1 MKFLKLALA
10 AVALAAASLPCT
22 VQAGDADFTLVNRTG
37 YPIGEIY
44 LTASHKSKWGP
55 ERLGKK
61 VLNNNGSRD
70 FKLGNFADCLQDM
83 MIVFAD
89 NGDKV
94 TWEEFDLCE
103 LHKITL
109 KYNRKTGEVKADTE

>member
-1 MKFLKLALA
+1 MKALKLALA
-10 AVALAAASLPCT
+10 IATLSAASLPIT

-37 YPIGEIY
+37 YPIKAIY

-55 ERLGKK
+55 DRLAKK
-61 VLNNNGSRD
+61 VLNNNASRE

-89 NGDKV
+89 NGDEV

-103 LHKITL
+103 LNKITL
-109 KYNRKTGEVKADTE
+109 KYNRKTGEVSADTE

>member
-10 AVALAAASLPCT
+10 ALALAGASAPYT
-22 VQAGDADFTLVNRTG
+22 VQAGDADFTLINRTG

-44 LTASHKSKWGP
+44 LTASHKAKWGP

-61 VLNNNGSRD
+61 VLNNGSQRD
-70 FKLGNFADCLQDM
+70 FKLGNFPDCLQDM

-94 TWEEFDLCE
+94 TWEEFDLCD

-109 KYNRKTGEVKADTE
+109 KYNRKTGEVRADTE

>member
-1 MKFLKLALA
+1 MKFLKLTLA
-10 AVALAAASLPCT
+10 AVALAAASLPHT
-22 VQAGDADFTLVNRTG
+22 VQAGDADFTLINRTG
-37 YPIGEIY
+37 YPIKEIY

-61 VLNNNGSRD
+61 VLNNNSSRD

-89 NGDKV
+89 NGDQV

-109 KYNRKTGEVKADTE
+109 KYNRKTGEVSADTQ